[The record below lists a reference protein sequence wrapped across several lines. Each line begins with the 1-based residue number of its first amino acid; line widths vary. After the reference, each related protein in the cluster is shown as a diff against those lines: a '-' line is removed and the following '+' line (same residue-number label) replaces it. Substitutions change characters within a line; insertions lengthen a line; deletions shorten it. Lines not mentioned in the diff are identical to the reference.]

1 MKLLAVGLVLL
12 AAAFAALLADLD
24 PAGLFIGG
32 IACTFLGA
40 INLLSLS
47 YGLGAGASA
56 SDTGDAIDLVRA
68 NDRDS
73 ALRSGQGST
82 ITSDVTPA

>member
-1 MKLLAVGLVLL
+1 LIEPASGP
-12 AAAFAALLADLD
+12 ALFADLD
-24 PAGLFIGG
+24 PATLFIAGT
-32 IACTFLGA
+32 ACTFLGA

-56 SDTGDAIDLVRA
+56 SDTSNAVDLVRA

-73 ALRSGQGST
+73 ALRSGQGFNDH
-82 ITSDVTPA
+82 I

>member
-12 AAAFAALLADLD
+12 AAAFAALFADLD
-24 PAGLFIGG
+24 PTPLFIGG

-40 INLLSLS
+40 IHFLSLS
-47 YGLGAGASA
+47 YGLGAGVSA
-56 SDTGDAIDLVRA
+56 SDASNAVDLVRA

-73 ALRSGQGST
+73 ALRSGQGFNDH
-82 ITSDVTPA
+82 I

>member
-1 MKLLAVGLVLL
+1 LIEPASGP
-12 AAAFAALLADLD
+12 ALFVDLN
-24 PAGLFIGG
+24 PVTLFIAG

-47 YGLGAGASA
+47 YGLGAGVSA
-56 SDTGDAIDLVRA
+56 SDTSNAVDLVRA

-73 ALRSGQGST
+73 ALRSGQGFNDH
-82 ITSDVTPA
+82 I